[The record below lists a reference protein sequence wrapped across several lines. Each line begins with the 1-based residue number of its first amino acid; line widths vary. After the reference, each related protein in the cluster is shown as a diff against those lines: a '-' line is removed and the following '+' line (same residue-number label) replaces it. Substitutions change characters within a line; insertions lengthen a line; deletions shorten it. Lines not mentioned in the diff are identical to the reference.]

1 MRGPFVLLLWLFVAL
16 AALVVV
22 VGIFAA
28 IGTVDRSDLPVVD
41 VAAEAKTLATQKVD
55 QFGQL
60 SAQARASGESRPVQ
74 VIFSDAEISA
84 LIGHWGRESKW
95 WGSVDRLQVAFGRNL
110 MVLTGLIKTCGLE
123 FDFRLDLFV
132 SIEQSERQVAVQRL
146 QLGDIHTPGFVSA
159 ALLEL
164 ATRTVDAGLPR
175 IPMRIESLV
184 LAEGELIVSGAA
196 IP

>member
-1 MRGPFVLLLWLFVAL
+1 MRGPFVLLLWLVVAL

-41 VAAEAKTLATQKVD
+41 VAAEVETLARQKVE
-55 QFGQL
+55 QFGAL

-74 VIFSDAEISA
+74 VIFSDDEMSA
-84 LIGHWGRESKW
+84 LISHWGRESKW
-95 WGSVDRLQVAFGRNL
+95 WGSADRLQVAFGRNL
-110 MVLTGLIKTCGLE
+110 MVLTGLIKTWGLE

-146 QLGDIHTPGFVSA
+146 QLGDIHAPGFVSA

-175 IPMRIESLV
+175 VPMRIESLV

-196 IP
+196 VP